1 MFEGKFFEGRKKKER
16 RLYIKKKNFRTIVTD
31 DKTNKNKQREQIID
45 K

>member
-1 MFEGKFFEGRKKKER
+1 MFEGKFFEGRKKK
-16 RLYIKKKNFRTIVTD
+16 KKNFRTLVTD